1 LHILNS
7 YIYKDLKIFSVMTVK
22 AGISILTL
30 LVILL
35 ATSLQSCVNNNEED
49 LYGIEQCDTTNV
61 TWASKIA
68 GIMEKRC
75 VACHGPE
82 VAYKGV
88 RHDTYEYEMIV
99 VNDGRLRGVVNHLPG
114 YSKMPKDSEKLPE
127 CELKL
132 INIWLDNGAPEF

>member
-1 LHILNS
+1 
-7 YIYKDLKIFSVMTVK
+7 MTVK
-22 AGISILTL
+22 AGLNILIL

-35 ATSLQSCVNNNEED
+35 TAFLHSCVNNNEED
-49 LYGIEQCDTTNV
+49 LYGIKPCDITNV

-68 GIMEKRC
+68 EIMQKNC

-114 YSKMPKDSEKLPE
+114 YSKMPKDRGKLPE
-127 CELKL
+127 CELQL

>member
-1 LHILNS
+1 
-7 YIYKDLKIFSVMTVK
+7 MTVK
-22 AGISILTL
+22 TGLYIL
-30 LVILL
+30 ILL
-35 ATSLQSCVNNNEED
+35 GILLTAFLQSCVNNNEED
-49 LYGIEQCDTTNV
+49 LYGIEPCDITNV

-68 GIMEKRC
+68 EIMQNNC
-75 VACHGPE
+75 VQCHGPE

-114 YSKMPKDSEKLPE
+114 YSKMPKDRGKLPE
-127 CELKL
+127 CELQL

>member
-1 LHILNS
+1 
-7 YIYKDLKIFSVMTVK
+7 MTVK
-22 AGISILTL
+22 KSIFLWIL
-30 LVILL
+30 SGILL
-35 ATSLQSCVNNNEED
+35 IPAVQSCVNNNEED
-49 LYGIEQCDTTNV
+49 LYGIEPCDITNV

-68 GIMEKRC
+68 DILQKNC
-75 VACHGPE
+75 VGCHGPE

-114 YSKMPKDSEKLPE
+114 YSKMPKDRGKLPE

>member
-1 LHILNS
+1 
-7 YIYKDLKIFSVMTVK
+7 MTVK
-22 AGISILTL
+22 TGLYILIL
-30 LVILL
+30 KGILL
-35 ATSLQSCVNNNEED
+35 TAFLQSCVNNNEED
-49 LYGIEQCDTTNV
+49 LYGIKPCDITNV

-68 GIMEKRC
+68 EIMQNNC
-75 VACHGPE
+75 VPCHGPE

-114 YSKMPKDSEKLPE
+114 YSKMPKDRGKLPE
-127 CELKL
+127 CELQL